1 MFFKMHVEA
10 PGISYE
16 DAVEEAL
23 CFGWVDSIVRS
34 IDADRYEQR
43 FTPRRSGSRWSKP
56 NVQRM
61 KKLIASGRVTTAGQ
75 AAFAGHERRVVTP
88 HPAKL
93 PAELEHRFRKTARA
107 WQNFHRFPA
116 SYQRVTIGW
125 VASAQREETRLRRLC
140 QLMEA
145 SARNQ
150 KIGFS
155 GV

>member
-61 KKLIASGRVTTAGQ
+61 KKLVASGRVMTAGHT
-75 AAFAGHERRVVTP
+75 AFAARKASRDASPGKAAGRARTSLSKNRPGVAELPPVP
-88 HPAKL
+88 GKL
-93 PAELEHRFRKTARA
+93 PARDHWLGR
-107 WQNFHRFPA
+107 
-116 SYQRVTIGW
+116 
-125 VASAQREETRLRRLC
+125 
-140 QLMEA
+140 
-145 SARNQ
+145 
-150 KIGFS
+150 
-155 GV
+155 